1 MGAMVLPDE
10 LTHRQA
16 ALCLPM
22 LVQGIPAQTG
32 DTVDVDAGSLTE
44 FDSSVLAVL
53 IELRRSCTAAGKKL
67 RVHNVPGRLV
77 ELIRVY
83 GLSELLLP

>member
-1 MGAMVLPDE
+1 MGAMVLPTE
-10 LTHRQA
+10 ITHKQA

-22 LVQGIPAQTG
+22 LVQGIPAQNG
-32 DTVDVDAGSLTE
+32 GAVEVDAGSLEE

-53 IELRRSCTAAGKKL
+53 IELRRACTVAGKKL

-83 GLSELLLP
+83 GLSELLPS

>member
-1 MGAMVLPDE
+1 MGAMVLPAE
-10 LTHRQA
+10 LTHKQA

-32 DTVDVDAGSLTE
+32 DAVEVDASSLTE
-44 FDSSVLAVL
+44 FDSAVLAVL
-53 IELRRSCTAAGKKL
+53 IELRRACTAAGKKL
-67 RVHNVPGRLV
+67 QVHNVPSRLV

-83 GLSELLLP
+83 GLSELLQA